1 MDVDNSERDQVE
13 ARFRTLEARIA
24 VLEATLRAASRA
36 GAAAQ
41 AKTRP
46 APPMPPPV
54 VPAAPPPVVWNT
66 AAPRARPAAPA
77 TWPPPAAR
85 SAPGLGWAEVIAN
98 LEEQLTGRALAV
110 VGGAALVAAAIFF
123 LSLAFGRGWIG
134 AEGRVIIGLVAAAV
148 SLALGGWLL
157 ERNQAVV
164 GRVLVGVGL
173 ATVSLSMF
181 AATRLYGL
189 IPTEI
194 ALLATL
200 AAAIATASIAIRY
213 DAQII
218 AALSLVAVL
227 GAPPILGATPN
238 TVTIAYI
245 GTVLVGFAALALH
258 RSWRWLPS
266 IAFVLSAPQ
275 LASWL
280 VGNGSPAIGLAAAAC
295 FWGLNM
301 VTAGGEEYLRAQK
314 RLQTGSATLLVAN
327 AAYLVWAGFT
337 VLEGP
342 YEPARG
348 AFLVLAA
355 LAHALVA
362 GWFLVRQGDRHPF
375 GLLVAGTGVALLAI
389 AAPVQLGAPAVP
401 VAWAAE
407 ATVLAWLA
415 ARRTHPQAAVAAATL
430 GLVALLH
437 LLSFEYP
444 LRGVPRAGQTGWP
457 FINASGLTLA
467 FMLGA
472 AAAAGWFVRAR
483 GVVSI
488 IAALATL
495 AVADAMWHELAGP
508 AVVGAWVALALA
520 AIALDRVV
528 IERLPIEG
536 PIPIVLPPP
545 VRYAL
550 LAAAVAVAVAILD
563 QLLRVQLP
571 IADVGRII
579 PPEVPFTDDRALTLV
594 FAVAGA
600 AFAGWVY
607 QGRMTFELPAVASLV
622 SAGLILAYGSTFE
635 VYADASIVIAAVL
648 AAFGFVLGTIDGVDR
663 QGWSLATTAASC
675 LIGVATVA
683 AIAIVAPP
691 SLLVVSGTVQ
701 VHHVPYVS
709 GATATLG
716 ALAGALAVAAQVNP
730 RERFSAW
737 AGLAAGVLMV
747 YLLSIGVVDAFQARV
762 GGPVTLEELAF
773 QAQVALSLLWIVLG
787 TVVFV
792 FGLARRRLLVR
803 QAGLALLALAS
814 LKVFL
819 VDLSSLDVAYRVLSL
834 FALGTLLLLTAWAYA
849 RLRPP
854 PPIPPD
860 AETEPKAA

>member
-1 MDVDNSERDQVE
+1 MDGHISEREQVE
-13 ARFRTLEARIA
+13 ARFRALEARIA
-24 VLEATLRAASRA
+24 ALESSLRAASQ
-36 GAAAQ
+36 GAESAQ
-41 AKTRP
+41 ARTQP
-46 APPMPPPV
+46 ALPSTPPAAPTPPPPV
-54 VPAAPPPVVWNT
+54 AWNT
-66 AAPRARPAAPA
+66 APPRADSAAPA
-77 TWPPPAAR
+77 MWPPPATR
-85 SAPGLGWAEVIAN
+85 SAPGIGWAEVIAN

-123 LSLAFGRGWIG
+123 LSLAFSRGWIG
-134 AEGRVIIGLVAAAV
+134 AEGRVVIGVVAAAV
-148 SLALGGWLL
+148 SLGLGGWLL
-157 ERNQAVV
+157 ERNQVVV

-189 IPTEI
+189 IPTEV

-200 AAAIATASIAIRY
+200 AAAIVAASIAIRY

-238 TVTIAYI
+238 IVTIAYI
-245 GTVLVGFAALALH
+245 GTVLVGFAALALY

-280 VGNGSPAIGLAAAAC
+280 VGNGSPAIGLVAAVC
-295 FWGLNM
+295 FWALNM
-301 VTAGGEEYLRAQK
+301 VTAGGEEYLRPQK
-314 RLQTGSATLLVAN
+314 RPQTGSATLLVAN

-337 VLEGP
+337 VLDGP

-348 AFLVLAA
+348 VFLVLAA

-362 GWFLVRQGDRHPF
+362 GWFLVRHGDRHPF
-375 GLLVAGTGVALLAI
+375 GLLAAGTGVALLAM

-415 ARRTHPQAAVAAATL
+415 ARRSHPHAAVAAAVL
-430 GLVALLH
+430 GLLALLH
-437 LLSFEYP
+437 LLSNEYP
-444 LRGVPRAGQTGWP
+444 FRGVPRAGQTGWP

-472 AAAAGWFVRAR
+472 AAVAGWFVRAR

-495 AVADAMWHELAGP
+495 AVADAMWHEVEGP
-508 AVVGAWVALALA
+508 ALVGAWVAMALA
-520 AIALDRVV
+520 AIAFDRVV

-536 PIPIVLPPP
+536 PIPIVLPP

-550 LAAAVAVAVAILD
+550 LAAAAAVAVAISD

-579 PPEVPFTDDRALTLV
+579 PPDVPFTDDRALTLM

-635 VYADASIVIAAVL
+635 VYADASIVIAGVL
-648 AAFGFVLGTIDGVDR
+648 AALGFVLGTIDGVNR
-663 QGWSLATTAASC
+663 QGWSLATTAAFC

-683 AIAIVAPP
+683 VIAIVAPP
-691 SLLVVSGTVQ
+691 SRLVVSGTVQ
-701 VHHVPYVS
+701 AHHVPFVS

-716 ALAGALAVAAQVNP
+716 ALAGALAVAARVNP
-730 RERFSAW
+730 LERFSAW
-737 AGLAAGVLMV
+737 AGLAAGFLMV
-747 YLLSIGVVDAFQARV
+747 YLLSIGIVDAFQARV
-762 GGPVTLEELAF
+762 GGPVTLEEVAF

-849 RLRPP
+849 RLKPP
-854 PPIPPD
+854 PSIPPD